1 MDYCPSAIYQYY
13 MPTPIKLLKLFF
25 HFLHFACSQPSIKYS
40 IQPFKQIYENL
51 SRYFTLDADNCSMFT
66 ISRQFYLSHNHHSFL
81 LLYRSNLTFR
91 RVQYENNFVII
102 FLNKLTSAG
111 CFIVV
116 VKWLSFLNIIFFM
129 INKTL
134 FINCLLKV

>member
-51 SRYFTLDADNCSMFT
+51 SRYFSLNADNCSMFT

-91 RVQYENNFVII
+91 RVQYENNFV
-102 FLNKLTSAG
+102 
-111 CFIVV
+111 
-116 VKWLSFLNIIFFM
+116 SFLK
-129 INKTL
+129 KTDE
-134 FINCLLKV
+134 CLLFYCRCQVVIVFKYNLFYD